1 MRSIGLKHQTTT
13 SKLEVNVCL
22 KYFKYVQ
29 TWTYNHVN
37 FLFETIHWFFISL
50 GIKFRLLSA
59 STSSPICSCLSPQQ
73 HFVPRSVLLSTG
85 WSCWPFLVFPSH
97 QILSSVRPIPCKP
110 TNWYICK
117 TLILYLESYFLIH
130 VFDPKLENLKVFN
143 PLEWQQLKCLKN
155 TNYWQGRTAKGTFLL
170 WQWNCELAN
179 HCENS
184 WHYHAMLKIHT
195 PYDSVIFWCRY
206 MSERLQSPK
215 VLYENIYNIQKFK
228 TPKLEK
234 NNLCVSIVEWIN
246 ILWYIHT
253 LEYYSVV
260 VIKLELALELC
271 RELIKTD
278 Y

>member
-1 MRSIGLKHQTTT
+1 
-13 SKLEVNVCL
+13 
-22 KYFKYVQ
+22 
-29 TWTYNHVN
+29 
-37 FLFETIHWFFISL
+37 
-50 GIKFRLLSA
+50 
-59 STSSPICSCLSPQQ
+59 
-73 HFVPRSVLLSTG
+73 
-85 WSCWPFLVFPSH
+85 
-97 QILSSVRPIPCKP
+97 
-110 TNWYICK
+110 
-117 TLILYLESYFLIH
+117 
-130 VFDPKLENLKVFN
+130 
-143 PLEWQQLKCLKN
+143 
-155 TNYWQGRTAKGTFLL
+155 
-170 WQWNCELAN
+170 
-179 HCENS
+179 
-184 WHYHAMLKIHT
+184 
-195 PYDSVIFWCRY
+195 